1 MGEYRFVSHRTYR
14 RALIGG
20 AGTTLLLVVLTLPFT
35 THVWKGSWDSYSAYS
50 GTVVDKQREFHLLG
64 LTSRYLILDD
74 GRGHRFK
81 KYVDHYG
88 YAFATVGTFVVKKQG
103 FGEYPRPP
111 GEKTPSELLAEA
123 ERIKAQKR
131 AVAR

>member
-1 MGEYRFVSHRTYR
+1 MRGT
-14 RALIGG
+14 G
-20 AGTTLLLVVLTLPFT
+20 AALLLVVLMLPFT
-35 THVWKGSWDSYSAYS
+35 THVWKGSWDYYSAYS
-50 GTVVDKQREFHLLG
+50 GIVVDKQREFHLLG
-64 LTSRYLILDD
+64 LTSRVLILDD

-88 YAFATVGTFVVKKQG
+88 YAFAKTGTFVVKKQG
-103 FGEYPRPP
+103 FGEYPRQP

-131 AVAR
+131 SLAR